1 MQAALLRQVRWLM
14 AGTVALMV
22 FAGSAAAQDA
32 YTVDQ
37 LSQQP
42 RLASPTKTAEML
54 RSAAGGASGTV
65 RVQFVIGPDGKVEE
79 GSVKTVHSTNDRLT
93 AAAEKVILRIEFR
106 PGEKDGKPVR
116 SIVILP
122 LTFQS

>member
-1 MQAALLRQVRWLM
+1 MKSAFLRQARWL
-14 AGTVALMV
+14 AVSTVALAC

-42 RLASPTKTAEML
+42 RIASPTKTAEML

-65 RVQFVIGPDGKVEE
+65 RVQFIIGPDGKVEE

-116 SIVILP
+116 SVVILP
-122 LTFQS
+122 LTFQT